1 MERVAFLLERSGER
15 ISCLLNPENLE
26 ARRMA
31 GLRTRQ
37 GAGGFLTGLARSED
51 PLIATGG
58 GVTEYDLHLLF
69 DVEVAREGRPPSA
82 SATPDDPTRVSGPAE
97 DDDVRALTR
106 PLWDLTENAIAADG
120 FAAPPTVRFIWGKS
134 WNIPGVVLHVAE
146 RLERFNVDGAPR
158 RSWLSLRLRR
168 VEETEPRPAP
178 GRPVTPQFE
187 APSGLDGGDDQQFP
201 AVDVPVDNE
210 GLPLERLD
218 QIAADHYGDP
228 GLWAGLAAINGID
241 DPLNI
246 PDGTTITLPSLATV
260 LEAMA

>member
-15 ISCLLNPENLE
+15 ISCLLNPESLE
-26 ARRMA
+26 ARRTA
-31 GLRTRQ
+31 GVRTRL
-37 GAGGFLTGLARSED
+37 GGGGFLAGVARSED

-69 DVEVAREGRPPSA
+69 DVEIAREGRPPA
-82 SATPDDPTRVSGPAE
+82 APENAPGPAA

-106 PLWDLTENAIAADG
+106 PLWDLTENAVAADG

-146 RLERFNVDGAPR
+146 RLERFNADGAPR

-178 GRPVTPQFE
+178 NRPVTPQFE
-187 APSGLDGGDDQQFP
+187 APSDLDGGTEQQFP
-201 AVDVPVDNE
+201 AVDMPVDND
-210 GLPLERLD
+210 GLPLRRFD
-218 QIAADHYGDP
+218 QMSDDGYGDP
-228 GLWAGLAAINGID
+228 AFWPYLADYNGVD

-246 PDGTTITLPSLATV
+246 PEGTTIVRPPLAIL
-260 LEAMA
+260 LEARA

>member
-26 ARRMA
+26 ARRTA

-37 GAGGFLTGLARSED
+37 GGGGFLTGVARSED

-69 DVEVAREGRPPSA
+69 DVEVAREGRPPRA
-82 SATPDDPTRVSGPAE
+82 PEDRSGPPE

-106 PLWDLTENAIAADG
+106 PLWDLTENAVAADG

-134 WNIPGVVLHVAE
+134 WNIPGVVLHVSE
-146 RLERFNVDGAPR
+146 RLERFNADGAPR

-168 VEETEPRPAP
+168 VEESEPRPAP
-178 GRPVTPQFE
+178 SRPVTPQFE
-187 APSGLDGGDDQQFP
+187 APSDLDEDSPLQYP
-201 AVDVPVDNE
+201 AVDMPVDND
-210 GLPLERLD
+210 GLPLKRLD
-218 QIAADHYGDP
+218 LLADDRYGDP
-228 GLWAGLAAINGID
+228 SLWPEVAAFNAVI

-246 PDGTTITLPSLATV
+246 PEGTIIVLPPLSIL
-260 LEAMA
+260 LEGRA

>member
-26 ARRMA
+26 ARRTA
-31 GLRTRQ
+31 GLRVRQ

-58 GVTEYDLHLLF
+58 GSTEYDLRLLF
-69 DVEVAREGRPPSA
+69 DVEVAREGRPP
-82 SATPDDPTRVSGPAE
+82 RGPEDTGPPE

-106 PLWDLTENAIAADG
+106 PLWDLTENAVAADG

-134 WNIPGVVLHVAE
+134 WNVPGVVLHVAE
-146 RLERFNVDGAPR
+146 RLERFNADGAPR

-168 VEETEPRPAP
+168 VEESEPRPAP
-178 GRPVTPQFE
+178 SRPVTPQFE
-187 APSGLDGGDDQQFP
+187 APSDPDGGGLEQFP
-201 AVDVPVDNE
+201 AIDVPVDTE

-218 QIAADHYGDP
+218 QIAADRYGDP
-228 GLWAGLAAINGID
+228 ELWAGLAAINGID

-246 PDGTTITLPSLATV
+246 PDGTTITLPSLTAV

>member
-15 ISCLLNPENLE
+15 ISCLLNPESLE
-26 ARRMA
+26 SRRTA
-31 GLRTRQ
+31 GVRTRL

-69 DVEVAREGRPPSA
+69 DVEVAREGRPSTAPDG
-82 SATPDDPTRVSGPAE
+82 ATGPAA

-106 PLWDLTENAIAADG
+106 PLWDLTENAVAADG

-134 WNIPGVVLHVAE
+134 WNIPSVVLHVAE

-168 VEETEPRPAP
+168 VEESEPRPAP
-178 GRPVTPQFE
+178 SRPVTPQFE
-187 APSGLDGGDDQQFP
+187 APSDLDGGGDQFP
-201 AVDVPVDNE
+201 AIDVPVDGD

-228 GLWAGLAAINGID
+228 GLWAGLAAVNGID

-246 PDGTTITLPSLATV
+246 PDGATISLPPLAAL
-260 LEAMA
+260 LEAAA

>member
-26 ARRMA
+26 ARRTA

-37 GAGGFLTGLARSED
+37 GGGGFLTGVARSED

-69 DVEVAREGRPPSA
+69 DVEVAREGRPPRA
-82 SATPDDPTRVSGPAE
+82 PEDRSGPPE

-106 PLWDLTENAIAADG
+106 PLWDLTENAVAADG

-134 WNIPGVVLHVAE
+134 WNVPGVVLHVSE
-146 RLERFNVDGAPR
+146 RLERFNADGAPR

-168 VEETEPRPAP
+168 VEDSEPRPAP
-178 GRPVTPQFE
+178 SRPVTPQFE
-187 APSGLDGGDDQQFP
+187 APSDLDDGSPQQYP
-201 AVDVPVDNE
+201 AVDMPIDND
-210 GLPLERLD
+210 GLPLKRLD
-218 QIAADHYGDP
+218 LLADDRYGDP
-228 GLWAGLAAINGID
+228 NLWPEVAAFNAII

-246 PDGTTITLPSLATV
+246 PEGTIIVLPPLAIL
-260 LEAMA
+260 LEARA

>member
-15 ISCLLNPENLE
+15 ITCLLNPENLE
-26 ARRMA
+26 ARRSA
-31 GLRTRQ
+31 GVRVRR
-37 GAGGFLTGLARSED
+37 GGGGFLTGMARSED

-69 DVEVAREGRPPSA
+69 DIHIAREGRPPA
-82 SATPDDPTRVSGPAE
+82 AVDPITGVLGPAG

-106 PLWDLTENAIAADG
+106 PLWDLTENAVAADG
-120 FAAPPTVRFIWGKS
+120 FAAPPTVRLIWGKS
-134 WNIPGVVLHVAE
+134 WNIPGIVLHVAE
-146 RLERFNVDGAPR
+146 RLERFNADGAPR

-187 APSGLDGGDDQQFP
+187 APSDSDGGLMRQYP
-201 AVDVPVDNE
+201 SLDVPVDDD

-218 QIAADHYGDP
+218 QIAADRYGDP

-246 PDGTTITLPSLATV
+246 PEGATIILPSLATV

>member
-26 ARRMA
+26 ARRTA
-31 GLRTRQ
+31 GVRTRAA
-37 GAGGFLTGLARSED
+37 GGGFLTGVARSED

-58 GVTEYDLHLLF
+58 GVTEYDLNLLF
-69 DVEVAREGRPPSA
+69 DVEVAREGRPAP
-82 SATPDDPTRVSGPAE
+82 ATEAGNGPAE

-106 PLWDLTENAIAADG
+106 PLWDLTENAVAADG

-146 RLERFNVDGAPR
+146 RLERFNADGAPR

-168 VEETEPRPAP
+168 VEDSDPRPAP
-178 GRPVTPQFE
+178 ARPVTPQFE
-187 APSGLDGGDDQQFP
+187 APSDLDGGGGDQFP
-201 AVDVPVDNE
+201 AVDMPVDNE
-210 GLPLERLD
+210 GLPLKRLD
-218 QIAADHYGDP
+218 QVADDGYGDP
-228 GLWAGLAAINGID
+228 AFWPDVATYNDID

-246 PDGTTITLPSLATV
+246 PEGTTIVLPALAIL
-260 LEAMA
+260 LEGRA

>member
-26 ARRMA
+26 ARRTA
-31 GLRTRQ
+31 GIRTRA
-37 GAGGFLTGLARSED
+37 AGSGFLTGVARSED

-58 GVTEYDLHLLF
+58 GVTEYDLNLLF
-69 DVEVAREGRPPSA
+69 DVEVAREGRPPT
-82 SATPDDPTRVSGPAE
+82 TPESGQGPAE

-106 PLWDLTENAIAADG
+106 PLWDLTENAVAADG

-146 RLERFNVDGAPR
+146 RLERFNADGAPR

-168 VEETEPRPAP
+168 VEDSEPRPAP
-178 GRPVTPQFE
+178 NRPVTPQFE
-187 APSGLDGGDDQQFP
+187 APSDLEGGAVDQFP
-201 AVDVPVDNE
+201 AVDMPVDNE
-210 GLPLERLD
+210 GLPLKRLE
-218 QIAADHYGDP
+218 QIADDGYHDP
-228 GLWAGLAAINGID
+228 TLWPDLAAYNEID

-246 PDGTTITLPSLATV
+246 PEGTTIVLPSLTILLGGRA
-260 LEAMA
+260 